1 MQTRLYNNLKLSE
14 TTIKRRQQIKNMMDE
29 FMDFQWRE
37 QSAFENFG
45 AFIINDKKGSLKF
58 YNGPGFSNE
67 YTKPQYDS
75 NGGELVGVNFNKQ
88 SISFTIGVYWI
99 SIEHYR
105 LLINWLDP
113 LITNYI
119 IFGFDDKYRYNV
131 KLSKRADSTRWVV
144 GHEIIDGVKTP
155 MYYTELALT
164 FELQGAQCARGI
176 NSYEFKDLMF
186 KEYDDFFYTQI
197 ETQTSSGKLKTDFVP
212 SDMPTPIE
220 CNISLPLY
228 DLNLTSSSKNI
239 IDEVELQAWYDNEV
253 VTLFNVTLTNLTYSN
268 NSLDYKT
275 LHLQYNS
282 ENGLLFLKYGDN
294 YDKILTSVNTTDTG
308 SRIVNSFKSNK
319 FLIPGRFDFI
329 NFYGTKEDM
338 YEDLNKF
345 SLHLIWKRR
354 VDDNLSYAVYD
365 NKINAQ
371 MVVYCYPR
379 TNVI

>member
-113 LITNYI
+113 LVTNYI

-144 GHEIIDGVKTP
+144 GHEMIDGVKTP

-186 KEYDDFFYTQI
+186 NEYDDFFYTQI

-228 DLNLTSSSKNI
+228 DSNLTPASKNI
-239 IDEVELQAWYDNEV
+239 IDEVELQAWYDDEV

-308 SRIVNSFKSNK
+308 NRIVNSFKSNK

-365 NKINAQ
+365 NEINAQ